1 MRYSAYEENPIFIW
15 LIIGAYIAVPVV
27 AVHGWIRWNQ
37 KPLASLS
44 KLSFI
49 GFILG
54 SVSAALAIAS
64 AVYSFARGGF
74 TYYHPLL
81 LAILGAGLVISGLGL
96 ISSLCGIGQ
105 KSNLR
110 WHAPVLS
117 LLMLLLWLFWLSGE

>member
-1 MRYSAYEENPIFIW
+1 LRYSGYEENPILIS
-15 LIIGAYIAVPVV
+15 LIIGAYIAVPVL
-27 AVHGWIRWNQ
+27 AVHGWIRWKQ
-37 KPLASLS
+37 KPQASPS

-81 LAILGAGLVISGLGL
+81 LTILGAGLVISGFGL
-96 ISSLCGIGQ
+96 LSSLCGIGQ
-105 KSNLR
+105 KSTLR

-117 LLMLLLWLFWLSGE
+117 LLMLLLWLSWVNGE